1 MKVSGVSVQDL
12 APQLPDTRK
21 LTPETYNI
29 VLIAHSLRQPASLL
43 QSTVLKKHRPLVAEL
58 LQSINP
64 RDVNNM
70 MNSDEIDITGQQ
82 FLIQLFEQTKGD
94 SAVQVSMYDI
104 GDQLDLDRDSASAVA
119 QELIGCM
126 LVEIRTLSGGIGI
139 SGDGLQMAQR
149 LIGPTASSGDEFA
162 KLDDAPLLNS
172 SGRQAVERIAS
183 ELKQQAGSL
192 GLDFDTLTELM
203 ADLKTIE
210 AQLGS
215 SRPKTAIIRACLFSV
230 QEVLKNSDDNK
241 IFDRLRMLVGS

>member
-1 MKVSGVSVQDL
+1 
-12 APQLPDTRK
+12 
-21 LTPETYNI
+21 
-29 VLIAHSLRQPASLL
+29 
-43 QSTVLKKHRPLVAEL
+43 
-58 LQSINP
+58 
-64 RDVNNM
+64 M

-94 SAVQVSMYDI
+94 SAVQVSMYDV
-104 GDQLDLDRDSASAVA
+104 GDQLGLDRDSASAAA
-119 QELIGCM
+119 QELIGSM

-149 LIGPTASSGDEFA
+149 LIGPKASGGDEFA

-172 SGRQAVERIAS
+172 SGRQAVERMAS

-230 QEVLKNSDDNK
+230 QAVLKNSGDNK
-241 IFDRLRMLVGS
+241 IFNRLRILVGS